1 MRKWFTFAFA
11 FMLAACASSGMPS
24 PGFVN
29 QRIEAAYLPL
39 RSTGI
44 FSIDR
49 DAAGV
54 VVAPN
59 IAVTN
64 AHNENLLP
72 ADAVLAR
79 SDYDLLFFRTD
90 NDVAAPL
97 SEPRAGV
104 RVIAY
109 GQGAGG
115 VLREAKG
122 RIHVLNDPVPPRCEP
137 ARCRVQPAFSY
148 DAAAG
153 PGFSGGPV
161 VDAETGAVVG
171 ITFAF
176 CPPDAACGRE
186 RMFAFPISVVAAEMR
201 RLLPAR

>member
-1 MRKWFTFAFA
+1 MRTRFTVIIALL
-11 FMLAACASSGMPS
+11 LAACASSGVPS
-24 PGFVN
+24 PGFVS
-29 QRIEAAYLPL
+29 QRVEAAYLPL
-39 RSTGI
+39 KSAGI
-44 FSIDR
+44 FSMDR

-72 ADAVLAR
+72 PDAVLAR

-90 NDVAAPL
+90 NDVPAPL

-115 VLREAKG
+115 VLRKAKG
-122 RIHVLNDPVPPRCEP
+122 RVHALNDPVPPRCEP
-137 ARCRVQPAFSY
+137 ARCRLQPAFSY

-176 CPPDAACGRE
+176 CPPEAPCGQE
-186 RMFAFPISVVAAEMR
+186 RMFAFPISVVVAEMR